1 MVFLV
6 KIFKNHADSLNRLKS
21 ILGKY
26 RGDFLLNVLGKKRVY
41 SRIIRNIFQN
51 NKRMNWGKNKG
62 MYSRI
67 IREWIGKKENV
78 F

>member
-1 MVFLV
+1 M
-6 KIFKNHADSLNRLKS
+6 
-21 ILGKY
+21 
-26 RGDFLLNVLGKKRVY
+26 NVLGKKRMY

-78 F
+78 FQNNKGVYSRIIREWIGKKENVF